1 MRRLTCLAA
10 LACCCSAPLPAR
22 ADTITISG
30 GALTAVGIFGFTS
43 FTLTGEGFEVVGGR
57 EPGGVG
63 PAGSCFPC
71 VAGDPINFDSRFVG
85 EFTLGSGPAI
95 VDGVSYAKLWYT
107 GVLAFDGETM
117 AFPGGSSS
125 VDLTSPFSLV
135 SEGVLGERSFL
146 QGYLTDP
153 FANSDPPVFR
163 ADVTGRGVAS
173 ATYFEGIT
181 PGEFFFRQV
190 TYSFLAPEP
199 VPEPTSLVLLG
210 SGLIG
215 VGVRHWRRRKA

>member
-190 TYSFLAPEP
+190 TYSFLAPQP
-199 VPEPTSLVLLG
+199 VPEPTSLLLVG

-215 VGVRHWRRRKA
+215 VGVRHWRRRKV